1 MRPELKRLQRIEQH
15 LLGGPQPGQAEEWV
29 LQQLLDAD
37 LEADTEAQRRVYQG
51 LYVAGRHQLRQEL
64 EAIHERLYGP
74 RPGHW
79 RQLATASLRAICNG
93 GWRFF
98 RNH

>member
-1 MRPELKRLQRIEQH
+1 MRPELKRLQQIEQH
-15 LLGGPQPGQAEEWV
+15 LLGDPQPGQAEEWA

-51 LYVAGRHQLRQEL
+51 LYVAGQRQLRREL

-74 RPGHW
+74 RPGRW
-79 RQLATASLRAICNG
+79 SQLATAGLRAIRNG
-93 GWRFF
+93 WWRFP